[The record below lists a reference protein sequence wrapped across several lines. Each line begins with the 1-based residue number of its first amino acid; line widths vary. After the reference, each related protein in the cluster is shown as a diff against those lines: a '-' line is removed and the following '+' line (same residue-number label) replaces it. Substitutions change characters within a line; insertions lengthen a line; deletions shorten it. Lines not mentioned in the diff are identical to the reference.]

1 MKISLKIAAA
11 VAATLIS
18 AGASAQGPWSITAGY
33 LNAACRASATSSE
46 DVVSVSH
53 LNGFYLGAGYEMPVK
68 SVENFYLEGQLL
80 YSYLGDK
87 SGDTKENIHM
97 LNLPVRG
104 KYKISVN
111 DNLGVFGYAGP
122 LLSYGFAANDKVGSV
137 AFDLY
142 GDDGILNRF
151 DIKLGIGVGAE
162 LSNRIVLNIGYDWGL
177 FNISKVDS
185 TKAHIHWLNV
195 GVAYRL

>member
-11 VAATLIS
+11 VAALLIS

-33 LNAACRASATSSE
+33 LCPAYRASASDVTSTSNG
-46 DVVSVSH
+46 
-53 LNGFYLGAGYEMPVK
+53 NGFYLGAGYEMPVRDI
-68 SVENFYLEGQLL
+68 ENFYLEGQLF

-87 SGDTKENIHM
+87 SGDTTENIHL

-104 KYKISVN
+104 KYKTYVN
-111 DNLGVFGYAGP
+111 DNFGIFCYAGP
-122 LLSYGFAANDKVGSV
+122 MLSYGIAANDKVGSV

-151 DIKLGIGVGAE
+151 DIKLGIGAGVE
-162 LSNRIVLNIGYDWGL
+162 LSRKLVFRIGYDWGL
-177 FNISKVDS
+177 FNISKVDGA
-185 TKAHIHWLNV
+185 KAHIHWLNV
-195 GVAYRL
+195 GVAYNLAL